1 MRDARGMAHH
11 SALEIPGDLPARLEV
26 ARLDLLALFRALDR
40 MDLSPAEI
48 PQRLLRQLFELDADF
63 AEALWSLDQPEGN
76 FDRRA
81 MLRDTFTALYQLPTK
96 CAQFS
101 ETTTGP
107 RAAHLGTTRGQRPQ
121 DAEPQR
127 GLQYGAR
134 QRSRKRL
141 STLLRVGLTTVLGY
155 VCAKPL
161 PLWLGIDPRWGVA
174 GLTAWL
180 CWLGG
185 LSLLCFGAG

>member
-63 AEALWSLDQPEGN
+63 AEALWALDQPEGN

-81 MLRDTFTALYQLPTK
+81 MLRDTFTALDQLPSK

-107 RAAHLGTTRGQRPQ
+107 RPSHLGTTRGQRPQ
-121 DAEPQR
+121 GAEPQR

-141 STLLRVGLTTVLGY
+141 STRWLFRGFRMLHHHIPVVTVSI
-155 VCAKPL
+155 VTHSNS
-161 PLWLGIDPRWGVA
+161 GV
-174 GLTAWL
+174 
-180 CWLGG
+180 
-185 LSLLCFGAG
+185 